1 MRFSEIKHQE
11 RALSLLQRALRS
23 GRTHHAYLFDGP
35 EGVGKELTARALAA
49 RLLCED
55 GGLAP
60 DADACGQCRACRAL
74 AAGTH
79 PDFHFVDRSL
89 HKVHPDP
96 AVRRSRGLFLAVAVV
111 RTFLIE
117 PSGGSPALGRR
128 RVFIVRDAERMNEE
142 AQNALL
148 KTLEEPP
155 GAATIILVTSSADR
169 LLSTIRS
176 RCQRIPFAELPE
188 SFVEERLRAEKVA
201 AESARSLA
209 ALCGGRLG
217 VAQRWRK
224 AGLLELLP
232 TLDALLAERRFENPE
247 AFGKELLEAATSVAQ
262 RLRGATDTESSGDA
276 DASADEESADDE
288 EGEAPGGKRVSSKAI
303 PADEIRDALKL
314 TLTLLSALL
323 RDAML
328 LAGGA
333 SPRLATASR
342 SAAVLADELGDLALG
357 DRLNAVAETE
367 RLIDRNVAPQ
377 LGCERL
383 AIELTGEISGITH

>member
-1 MRFSEIKHQE
+1 MRFSDVQHQA
-11 RALSLLQRALRS
+11 RALSLLRRALRS

-35 EGVGKELTARALAA
+35 DGVGKEMTARALGA

-55 GGLAP
+55 ASAAP
-60 DADACGQCRACRAL
+60 DADACGTCRACRAL

-96 AVRRSRGLFLAVAVV
+96 AVRRSRGLFLAVAVI

-117 PSGGSPALGRR
+117 PSTGSPALGRR

-155 GAATIILVTSSADR
+155 GAATIMLVTSSADR

-188 SFVEERLRAEKVA
+188 AFVQERLTAEKMA
-201 AESARSLA
+201 PAEAGALA

-232 TLDALLAERRFENPE
+232 TLDGLLVDRRYEHPE
-247 AFGKELLEAATSVAQ
+247 SFAKELLEAASGVAQ
-262 RLRGATDTESSGDA
+262 RLRSASSESSIVENDSASDEDEDA
-276 DASADEESADDE
+276 ED
-288 EGEAPGGKRVSSKAI
+288 GEAGTGKRAASKTI
-303 PADEIRDALKL
+303 PADELRDALKL
-314 TLTLLSALL
+314 TLTLFSALL
-323 RDAML
+323 RDAL
-328 LAGGA
+328 LLGTGA
-333 SPRLATASR
+333 TPRLVSRAS
-342 SAAVLADELGDLALG
+342 STAVLAKELDELAIA
-357 DRLNAVAETE
+357 DRLEAVMQSE

-377 LGCERL
+377 LACESL
-383 AIELTGEISGITH
+383 AIALGGEQIPVSF